1 MDYPDQ
7 QRPARAYVSGPARIR
22 IAENGP
28 VRVALEI
35 ERETEGSK
43 FVQTIRLSSGEAGN
57 RVEFAN
63 VIDWNT
69 RGANL
74 KAAFPLVATNP
85 MATYNWDVGTIERAN
100 NNEKKF
106 EVPSHQWIDLTD
118 KSGAFGV
125 TVLTDCKN
133 ASDKPDDSTLRLTL
147 VRTPGLGER
156 AGYADQTT
164 QDLGHHEFVYG
175 LAAHAGDWRSGETD
189 WQAQRLNQPLIAF
202 ESPKHAGALG
212 KSFSLL
218 RVNNRRVRVL
228 ALKKAENSDEVI
240 VRLVELDG
248 KPAQDVHIAFAA
260 PVATAREVN
269 GQEQPLGAA
278 TVKNGELV
286 TSFTPYQLHT
296 FAVRLAPSA
305 KKVVAPQS
313 QPVTLPYDRSVASR
327 DGRPADGSFDG
338 QGRAYPAEMLPARID
353 FAGVRFN
360 LALAD
365 SRKLNAVVSRGQ
377 TIALPPGKFARV
389 YLLAAAVNG
398 DQKATFRV
406 GESPVELT
414 VQDWT
419 GFIGQWDDRIWR
431 SREEPLPPRPGDPPG
446 TPPRVRVIEYGEMI
460 GLKPG
465 FIKRANVAWFASH
478 RHASDGAAEPYAY
491 TYLFAYALDLPPDA
505 KNITL
510 PTNPNVRIFAV
521 TVTNEG
527 PAVRPAQPLYDTLER
542 ASR

>member
-1 MDYPDQ
+1 
-7 QRPARAYVSGPARIR
+7 
-22 IAENGP
+22 
-28 VRVALEI
+28 LEI

-43 FVQTIRLSSGEAGN
+43 FVQAIRLAAGDAGN
-57 RVEFAN
+57 RIEFAN
-63 VIDWNT
+63 VMDWNT

-74 KAAFPLVATNP
+74 KAAFSLVATNP

-218 RVNNRRVRVL
+218 RVNNSRVRVL

-278 TVKNGELV
+278 TVKNGELL

-353 FAGVRFN
+353 FAGVRFS
-360 LALAD
+360 LAPAG
-365 SRKLNAVVSRGQ
+365 SGKLNAVVSRGQ
-377 TIALPPGKFARV
+377 IIALPPGKFTRV

-465 FIKRANVAWFASH
+465 FIKRADVAWYASH